1 MTVSNQNPKI
11 QMLSIADITV
21 DTENRLRP
29 YSEAGVESLIAS
41 IEELGVIKDPIHVRR
56 QGRGKSVRLTLMAGG
71 HRLEAAKR
79 LGWNEIPARVWA
91 DITDNDAKFIEIDDN
106 LAGKALDPLDQAEFL
121 AERKRVYEKAHP
133 ETKRGGDRKSRAYE
147 NQTAN
152 LAVSSFVKA
161 TAEATGLSERNIY
174 RRVSVGEKLSKAD
187 INTLRTAETPIKA
200 TDLEALAKINEPIMR
215 ADVVGRL
222 ASGEVR
228 SVAAAMDIL
237 QPNVAAPVKDPA
249 EEAFKALSKAWM
261 RAPMAVK
268 RRFVE
273 DLRGDLTVLLS
284 DQTDLKEV

>member
-1 MTVSNQNPKI
+1 
-11 QMLSIADITV
+11 MLPIADIIV
-21 DTENRLRP
+21 DADNRLRP
-29 YSEAGVESLIAS
+29 FSEAGVESLIAS
-41 IEELGVIKDPIHVRR
+41 IEEIGVMKDPIHVRR
-56 QGRGKSVRLTLMAGG
+56 QGRGEGVRLTLMAGG

-79 LGWNEIPARVWA
+79 LGWTEIPARVWA

-187 INTLRTAETPIKA
+187 INALRAAETPIKA
-200 TDLEALAKINEPIMR
+200 TDLEALAKIEEPIMR

-222 ASGEVR
+222 AAGKVK
-228 SVAAAMDIL
+228 SVAEAMDIL
-237 QPNVAAPVKDPA
+237 QPKAAAPVKDPT
-249 EEAFKALSKAWM
+249 EEAFKSLSKAWM

-273 DLRGDLTVLLS
+273 DLRGDLTAILS
-284 DQTDLKEV
+284 DQTELKEV